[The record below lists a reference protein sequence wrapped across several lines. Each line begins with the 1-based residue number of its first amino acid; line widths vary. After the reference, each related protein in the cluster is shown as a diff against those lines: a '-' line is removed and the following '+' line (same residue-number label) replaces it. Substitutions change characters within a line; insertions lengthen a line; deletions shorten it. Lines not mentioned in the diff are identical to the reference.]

1 MNTIQMA
8 IVVAKEAVFK
18 AAVIAVNTSSSVP
31 MAKVAVFNAT
41 TFTMDASTWLNVFV
55 LKV

>member
-1 MNTIQMA
+1 MA

-18 AAVIAVNTSSSVP
+18 AAVVAMNTSSLVP
-31 MAKVAVFNAT
+31 LTKVAVFNAP